1 MAEFYPAVTTNAGI
15 TLVTDL
21 LVGEQIVFTKLVAG
35 DGIYEEGD
43 CERTNLQKITEL
55 RNQKQEFGFSDITR
69 ETDSCILLKTL
80 LSNKELTEGYRMT
93 EIGVYAK
100 KQGEEGDGILYS
112 LSVAKEADYFPRYNG
127 LAAVE
132 IIEEY
137 YITISDAAEVVIQ
150 TGKGSVV
157 LLEDLEKFKEEIRNH
172 IDDVVNKK
180 IVDLQNQIG
189 VLANLITG
197 DKGCLVDAI
206 NEIAEVIK
214 PLTED
219 KVLTDDEIDAIIAGR
234 YVEDI
239 DWATKTDILA
249 DADVD
254 AIIDGTYV
262 DEPEDDEEDALTDDD
277 IDTIIAGTYVDEPE
291 DEESEVDTTEKEIDK
306 IVENAFKENDN
317 GMDNNETS

>member
-15 TLVTDL
+15 ELVTDL
-21 LVGEQIVFTKLVAG
+21 LVGEQIVFTKLVTG
-35 DGIYEEGD
+35 NGIYEECD

-55 RNQKQEFGFSDITR
+55 RSPKQEFGFSDITR

-80 LSNKELTEGYRMT
+80 LSNVELTEGYRMT

-137 YITISDAAEVVIQ
+137 YITVSDAAEVVIQ
-150 TGKGSVV
+150 TEKGSVV
-157 LLEDLEKFKEEIRNH
+157 LLEDLEKFKEEIQSQ
-172 IDDVVNKK
+172 IDNVVNKK
-180 IVDLQNQIG
+180 ITDLQNQIG
-189 VLANLITG
+189 ILSELITE
-197 DKGCLVDAI
+197 DKRCLVDAI

-219 KVLTDDEIDAIIAGR
+219 KAATDADIDAIIDKTYVDDIDWATRTEIATEADIDAIIAGT
-234 YVEDI
+234 YVDEPEGDEEDVG
-239 DWATKTDILA
+239 T
-249 DADVD
+249 DADID

-262 DEPEDDEEDALTDDD
+262 DEPEDEESRVDAT
-277 IDTIIAGTYVDEPE
+277 E
-291 DEESEVDTTEKEIDK
+291 DEINK
-306 IVENAFKENDN
+306 IVENAFKE
-317 GMDNNETS
+317 DNNGTDNNKTS

>member
-21 LVGEQIVFTKLVAG
+21 LVGEQIIFTKLVVG
-35 DGIYEEGD
+35 NGIYEECE

-55 RNQKQEFGFSDITR
+55 RSQKQEFGFSDITR
-69 ETDSCILLKTL
+69 VTDSCILLKTL
-80 LSNKELTEGYRMT
+80 LSNVELTEGYRMT

-112 LSVAKEADYFPRYNG
+112 LSVAKEADFFPRYNG
-127 LAAVE
+127 LAAIE

-157 LLEDLEKFKEEIRNH
+157 LLEDLEKFKEEIQSQ
-172 IDDVVNKK
+172 IDNAVNKK

-189 VLANLITG
+189 MLSNLITE

-219 KVLTDDEIDAIIAGR
+219 KAATDADIDAIISGTYVSDIEWATKTEIATDADIDAIIAET
-234 YVEDI
+234 YVEDME
-239 DWATKTDILA
+239 DESDAAT
-249 DADVD
+249 DADID

-262 DEPEDDEEDALTDDD
+262 N
-277 IDTIIAGTYVDEPE
+277 EPE
-291 DEESEVDTTEKEIDK
+291 DEENKIDSTEEEIDN
-306 IVENAFKENDN
+306 IVKNAFKEDDN
-317 GMDNNETS
+317 GVDNNETS